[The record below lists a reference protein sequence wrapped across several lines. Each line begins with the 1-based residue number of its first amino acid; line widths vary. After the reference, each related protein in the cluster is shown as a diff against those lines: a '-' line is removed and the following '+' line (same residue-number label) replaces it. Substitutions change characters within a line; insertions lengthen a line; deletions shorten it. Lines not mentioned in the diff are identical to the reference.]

1 MKHNYLSIRKFLL
14 FLLLLVSPFVALAQE
29 RTVSG
34 TVIDLDEGIPL
45 PGVNVVEKGTSNG
58 TVTDLDGNYKL
69 TISDGAT
76 IVFSYIGYTSE
87 EEVVGARSIID
98 VSMVLDITSLS
109 EVVVIGYGTQIKK
122 DLSKSISKVD
132 GEDIAINPTSTFE
145 SSLQGRAAG
154 VQITT
159 DNGLAGSP
167 VTIRVRGTGSITSST
182 QPLYVIDGIPITT
195 GSFGDG
201 GGFGGLQTN
210 ALADLNPR
218 EIEDIT
224 ILKDAAAQAIYGAR
238 GSNGVVIITTKRG
251 KEGKAKVDVGYY
263 AGISEATH
271 RLPLVSGSEWITLA
285 QEAWENA
292 GNTGRVPLPQNI
304 SHDNFA
310 NTDWQDQVLRTGV
323 VQESNAS
330 VSGGTE
336 NTKYYLGAT
345 FRDEEGYQ
353 VGNRFRRGNLRFN
366 IDQKLGDRVK
376 LGTSVGLVRS
386 NFNRV
391 PAGPG
396 EAGLGKAW
404 SNALPIFPVRYPDG
418 RYFAPRSGNNVVAYQ
433 ESTDFD
439 LNTFRLIGTVYGE
452 LEIIPGLKFREEVGG
467 DVLDSREFNHKE
479 AVTFANASST
489 DRRVN
494 IENWTSNSTLTYTTT
509 LAEKHSI
516 EALIGTSTQ
525 MFRQTDVTASGFG
538 FLNPEFILPGSAPIA
553 NRSLGTFRT
562 SYSFVSQFARLN
574 YKFNDKYLFTASLRR
589 DGSSRF
595 GPGERFGVF
604 PAFSAGWIIS
614 DENFFSSSK
623 ISFLKL
629 RGSWGRSG
637 TSEFTLGQDPNF
649 PYLGFFSPTG
659 DYGGVGGITP
669 STLANPNLTWE
680 NSRQIDISLDYALF
694 DDRISGTLSYY
705 NKRSTELLLQT
716 TAPQTSGFSSVN
728 RNIGELSNQGVEF
741 LITTVNVAGADF
753 KWSTDFNFAWNKNEV
768 IALDGISE
776 QLSATA
782 LGGNFGNN
790 YAIVGQPI
798 GTWLLAEWAGVNPAT
813 GNEMVYTPTGE
824 IIEVTSSND
833 VDANQVAVGNP
844 YPDLVGG
851 LNNTVSYKNFTV
863 NFLFSFM
870 FGHQVYL
877 DDGKFL
883 LGGNFLDGW
892 NQLEDIKRRWQQPG
906 DVTDVPRLVYG
917 SDNRNFNTTR
927 FLHDADFVRLK
938 SARISYDIPGSITD
952 RWNITA
958 ARVFLNGTNLLI
970 FTKFPRDP
978 EVNRDVARTN
988 NVSQGTTYLAPPQ
1001 ARTITAGISLT
1012 F

>member
-1 MKHNYLSIRKFLL
+1 M
-14 FLLLLVSPFVALAQE
+14 LLVSPLVALAQE

-34 TVIDLDEGIPL
+34 TVIDLEEGIPL

-69 TISDGAT
+69 TVGENAT
-76 IVFSYIGYTSE
+76 LVFTYIGYTSE
-87 EEVVGARSIID
+87 EEVVGARSVID

-109 EVVVIGYGTQIKK
+109 EVVVVGYGSQVKK
-122 DLSKSISKVD
+122 DLSKSIAKVD
-132 GEDIAINPTSTFE
+132 GAEIATMPTSTFE

-182 QPLYVIDGIPITT
+182 QPLYVVDGIPITT

-238 GSNGVVIITTKRG
+238 GANGVVLITTKRG
-251 KEGKAKVDVGYY
+251 KEGKAKVEVGYY
-263 AGISEATH
+263 GGFSEATH
-271 RLPLVSGSEWITLA
+271 KLPLVSGPEWATLA

-292 GNTGRVPLPQNI
+292 GNTGRVPLPQNLTRETI
-304 SHDNFA
+304 AD
-310 NTDWQDQVLRTGV
+310 TDWQDAILRRGYV
-323 VQESNAS
+323 SESNAS
-330 VSGGTE
+330 LSGGTE
-336 NTKYYLGAT
+336 NTKYYFGAT

-353 VGNRFRRGNLRFN
+353 VGNRFRRGNIRMNL
-366 IDQKLGDRVK
+366 DQKISDKIKV
-376 LGTSVGLVRS
+376 GTSIGLVRS

-391 PAGPG
+391 PSGPG

-404 SNALPIFPVRYPDG
+404 SNALTIFPIRNPDG
-418 RYFAPRSGNNVVAYQ
+418 SWFAPRSGNNVVAYQ
-433 ESTDFD
+433 ETTDFN
-439 LNTFRLIGTVYGE
+439 LNNFRMIGSVFGE
-452 LEIIPGLKFREEVGG
+452 VEIIKGLKFREEIGA
-467 DVLDSREFNHKE
+467 DILDSREFNHKE

-494 IENWTSNSTLTYTTT
+494 IENWTSNSTLSYSTT
-509 LAEKHSI
+509 LAEKHNI
-516 EALIGTSTQ
+516 DALIGASTQ
-525 MFRQTDVTASGFG
+525 LFRQTDVTVSGFG
-538 FLNPEFILPGSAPIA
+538 FLNPEFILPGSAPID
-553 NRSLGTFRT
+553 NRSLGDFRS
-562 SYSFVSQFARLN
+562 SYAFVSQFARLN
-574 YKFNDKYLFTASLRR
+574 YKFDDKYLFTASIRR

-595 GPGERFGVF
+595 GPGERFGIF

-614 DENFFSSSK
+614 DESFFNSGK

-637 TSEFTLGQDPNF
+637 SSEFTLGADPNF
-649 PYLGFFSPTG
+649 PYLGFFEPTG
-659 DYGGVGGITP
+659 NYGGNGGLTP

-680 NSRQIDISLDYALF
+680 LSTQLDVSLEYAMF
-694 DDRISGTLSYY
+694 DDRISGTVTYY
-705 NKRSTELLLQT
+705 QRNSSDLLLQT
-716 TAPQTSGFSSVN
+716 TAPQTTGYSNVN
-728 RNIGELSNQGVEF
+728 RNIGELVNKGVEF
-741 LITTVNVAGADF
+741 SLNTVNVTGSDF
-753 KWSTDFNFAWNKNEV
+753 RWSTDFNIAWNKNEV
-768 IALDGISE
+768 LALDGISS
-776 QLSATA
+776 QLSGVAT
-782 LGGNFGNN
+782 GGNFGNN
-790 YAIVGQPI
+790 FAIIGQPL

-833 VDANQVAVGNP
+833 VDVNQVPVGNP
-844 YPDLVGG
+844 YPDLIGG
-851 LNNTVSYKNFTV
+851 INNSLSYKNFSLD
-863 NFLFSFM
+863 FLFSFM

-892 NQLEDIKRRWQQPG
+892 NQLEDVKRRWQQPG
-906 DVTDVPRLVYG
+906 DVTDVPRLIYG

-938 SARISYDIPGSITD
+938 NVTLAYNIPGSVTD
-952 RWNITA
+952 RWGISA
-958 ARVFLNGTNLLI
+958 ARVFVNGTNLLI

-978 EVNRDVARTN
+978 EVNRDVNRTN
-988 NVSQGTTYLAPPQ
+988 NISQGTTYLAPPQ
-1001 ARTITAGISLT
+1001 ARVITAGINLT